1 MNVSGAGFIK
11 TQDHRNE
18 SVMSVR
24 IMVLQVRPSRVPMK
38 PRILVVDDEASIR
51 NMLAFSLGRAQ
62 MDIEVARG
70 GSEALDRLSGSN
82 APPDL
87 IIADWMMPGL
97 DGLQLTR
104 TLRETPGLER
114 IPIILLTARGNERDR
129 TRGLDSGADDYVV
142 KPFSVAELISR
153 VRAVLRRVS
162 PPRQQSDNQ
171 RELRVGE
178 LVLDL
183 DSQRA
188 LAGERPLS
196 MGPTEFRILRLFM
209 SSPGRAWSR
218 MQLLSEIWG
227 SGPSVEER
235 TVDVHIRRLRKAL
248 EASGHADYVQTVRGY
263 GYRFSD
269 LTG

>member
-1 MNVSGAGFIK
+1 
-11 TQDHRNE
+11 
-18 SVMSVR
+18 
-24 IMVLQVRPSRVPMK
+24 MK

-51 NMLAFSLGRAQ
+51 NMLAFSLARAE
-62 MDIEVARG
+62 MNIELAGG
-70 GSEALDRLSGSN
+70 GSEALERLAASDS
-82 APPDL
+82 PPDL

-104 TLRETPGLER
+104 TLRETPGLDR

-142 KPFSVAELISR
+142 KPFSVRELISR

-162 PPRQQSDNQ
+162 PPAG
-171 RELRVGE
+171 EHEGEKVLRVG
-178 LVLDL
+178 DL
-183 DSQRA
+183 MLEPQAHRV

-209 SSPGRAWSR
+209 STPGRAWSR
-218 MQLLSEIWG
+218 TQLLSAIWG
-227 SGPSVEER
+227 NGQSVEER

-248 EASGHADYVQTVRGY
+248 ETTGHAEYVQTVRGH

-269 LTG
+269 IV